1 MWPPSTILNSVTG
14 KIRIPN
20 LTSEPQTLRR
30 NEHFC
35 QALPTLSP
43 QRESEQQYAKP
54 LIGAS
59 KHKHNE
65 NFSSDIQLDP
75 DNILDLYTRQKFAK
89 LHHEYDI
96 VFDPNIQDT
105 MVLWGHVMLSLTWDQ
120 FNLLDVKAKNP
131 VWHLD

>member
-1 MWPPSTILNSVTG
+1 MWPGDFIEVDLPPECANNATYALEARSDTAKTYRCSSDLMWPPPTILSSVAG

-35 QALPTLSP
+35 QVFPTVSP
-43 QRESEQQYAKP
+43 QREFKQQYAKP

-59 KHKHNE
+59 KHEHNE

-75 DNILDLYTRQKFAK
+75 DNILDPYTR
-89 LHHEYDI
+89 
-96 VFDPNIQDT
+96 
-105 MVLWGHVMLSLTWDQ
+105 
-120 FNLLDVKAKNP
+120 
-131 VWHLD
+131 